1 MKKYALI
8 KTIFIGIIGGTLP
21 LLLFIANQEEENT
34 HVTPNKNK
42 ISDLVIDGNRNI
54 PLYNTNF
61 NGSSSVDFREA
72 SRNSINSVVH
82 VTTKVVHT
90 SFQRDMFQEFF
101 YGPGAGGREFKQF
114 GEGAGSGVFISS

>member
-1 MKKYALI
+1 MV
-8 KTIFIGIIGGTLP
+8 TLAVFQEDISP
-21 LLLFIANQEEENT
+21 LKPSE
-34 HVTPNKNK
+34 NK
-42 ISDLVIDGNRNI
+42 ISDLVIDGKKDI

-82 VTTKVVHT
+82 VTTKMVHT

-114 GEGAGSGVFISS
+114 GEGAGSGVFISSKGYIVTNNHVID